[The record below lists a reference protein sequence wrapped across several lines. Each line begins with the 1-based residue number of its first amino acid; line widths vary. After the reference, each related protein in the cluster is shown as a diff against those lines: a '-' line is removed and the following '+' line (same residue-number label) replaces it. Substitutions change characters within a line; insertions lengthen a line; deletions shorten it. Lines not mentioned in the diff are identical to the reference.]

1 MRFFGFGVITI
12 KTSQL
17 QNAKRKGGTAVER
30 GGRGNNT
37 TCSKLQV
44 AKDYAMCWEKSRY
57 KVLTTA
63 EMPGNGF
70 RWGWQKQEGEGG
82 RQREREADR
91 PKRLL
96 ATLVCVC
103 VSASSS
109 IHNRLETRPW
119 PLKVTSVKRA
129 FFLHICLFELGALY
143 PPPSTIALSRG
154 GANEL
159 SHSTSENFIRIACS
173 AQQWEK
179 ERGTERE
186 SENYKRKLFLEFGLK
201 IMSFF
206 YSAGS
211 TRSVTG
217 TKHGR

>member
-1 MRFFGFGVITI
+1 MQRGHN
-12 KTSQL
+12 S
-17 QNAKRKGGTAVER
+17 RKGR
-30 GGRGNNT
+30 RGNNNMQ
-37 TCSKLQV
+37 QV
-44 AKDYAMCWEKSRY
+44 ASCQRLRNVLGEEPLQSVDYSR
-57 KVLTTA
+57 KA
-63 EMPGNGF
+63 
-70 RWGWQKQEGEGG
+70 WQWLPLRVTEASGRG
-82 RQREREADR
+82 RQRERETDR

-159 SHSTSENFIRIACS
+159 SHSASENFIRIACS
-173 AQQWEK
+173 AQQ
-179 ERGTERE
+179 
-186 SENYKRKLFLEFGLK
+186 
-201 IMSFF
+201 
-206 YSAGS
+206 
-211 TRSVTG
+211 
-217 TKHGR
+217 